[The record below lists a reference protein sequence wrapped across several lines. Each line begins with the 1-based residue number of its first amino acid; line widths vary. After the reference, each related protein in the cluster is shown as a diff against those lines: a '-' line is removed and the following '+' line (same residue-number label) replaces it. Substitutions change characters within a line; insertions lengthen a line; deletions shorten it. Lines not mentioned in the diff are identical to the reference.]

1 LRVLNDNDTGG
12 INPILTKDGKERLIE
27 WSCTTFKDSAGSSIG
42 VLCLGQDITD
52 KASLQEQVVEKER
65 LTAMSVTAAKLIHEI
80 GNPLNG
86 MSLTVK
92 LLERHLST
100 ITEQDSRVRSSLDNL
115 QKEIGRLSQ
124 LIYDFKSFTGSERYV
139 LKPTSLA
146 AVARE
151 VLDFES
157 PHYASRGIQVEQAIP
172 GDLPLIMADANKLKQ
187 VVLNLCK
194 NAVEAMPAGGT
205 LTLRGSSSEDNVILE
220 ITDTGVGIP
229 SNVDIFTPFTTTKT
243 SGTGLGLMIVRQ
255 IISMHKG
262 QLTYSR
268 ENGTQTVFRLILPR
282 IQAQEIG

>member
-1 LRVLNDNDTGG
+1 
-12 INPILTKDGKERLIE
+12 
-27 WSCTTFKDSAGSSIG
+27 
-42 VLCLGQDITD
+42 
-52 KASLQEQVVEKER
+52 
-65 LTAMSVTAAKLIHEI
+65 
-80 GNPLNG
+80 
-86 MSLTVK
+86 
-92 LLERHLST
+92 
-100 ITEQDSRVRSSLDNL
+100 
-115 QKEIGRLSQ
+115 
-124 LIYDFKSFTGSERYV
+124 
-139 LKPTSLA
+139 
-146 AVARE
+146 
-151 VLDFES
+151 
-157 PHYASRGIQVEQAIP
+157 VEQAIP